1 MAFEA
6 LIYKKWP
13 LNSLYSPFYFL
24 AQIQLFADKYR
35 GNVRLID
42 FKAIFW

>member
-13 LNSLYSPFYFL
+13 LNSLYSTFYFL
-24 AQIQLFADKYR
+24 APRYLLADKYV